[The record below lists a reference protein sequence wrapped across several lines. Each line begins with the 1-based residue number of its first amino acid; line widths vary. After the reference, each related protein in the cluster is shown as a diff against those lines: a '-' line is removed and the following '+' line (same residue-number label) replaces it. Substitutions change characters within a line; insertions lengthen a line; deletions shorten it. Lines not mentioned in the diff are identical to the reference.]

1 MKLSQSWPALLACL
15 ALAPAQAQSEG
26 VGRLDQSAQ
35 KQLSVDLKSCA
46 KPIWPKESL
55 RREETGK
62 VTLEYLVGL
71 DGKVL
76 ESKVLKSSGFPLL
89 DLAAQDGLAKCQFSL
104 PSSIGRSEPTRT
116 RMQYV
121 WTLDSNGPSPANRLA
136 DWQRYVAEAE
146 QGNAESQARAGMGYL
161 YGSPPIEKNPAEGLR
176 WLRAAAEQ
184 GNARGMVA
192 LAHELQSGLNTARDA
207 QQALE
212 LLEKAA
218 AQGVDYAEFGLAMSL
233 MGPASVRPDEARAR
247 TLLEKALAGGNN
259 AAKMPLAF
267 LLLKEAGGHSADG
280 LRLMQEAADEHDRI
294 AQFML
299 AQAHEKGE
307 QVALDRA
314 KAVALYER
322 AAAAGMPEAKRA
334 LVRLKQQEAK

>member
-1 MKLSQSWPALLACL
+1 MKSIKVLPALLASL
-15 ALAPAQAQSEG
+15 AAVPVHAQSD

-35 KQLSVDLKSCA
+35 KQLYVDLKSCA

-121 WTLDSNGPSPANRLA
+121 WTLDGNGPTPAQRLA
-136 DWQRYVAEAE
+136 EWQRYVAKAV

-161 YGSPPIEKNPAEGLR
+161 YGQPPIEKNPAEGLR

-192 LAHELQSGLNTARDA
+192 LAHELQTGVNTARDA
-207 QQALE
+207 QQALDW
-212 LLEKAA
+212 LEQAA
-218 AQGVDYAEFGLAMSL
+218 AQGADYAEFGLAMAL
-233 MGPASVRPDEARAR
+233 MGPSSVRPDEARAR
-247 TLLEKALAGGNN
+247 TLLERVLAGGNK

-267 LLLKEAGGHSADG
+267 LMLKEAGGNSPEG
-280 LRLMQEAADEHDRI
+280 VRLMQEAADEHDRV

-307 QVALDRA
+307 QVVLDRA
-314 KAVALYER
+314 KALALYER
-322 AAAAGMPEAKRA
+322 AAAAGLPLAREKVA
-334 LVRLKQQEAK
+334 RLKQQTGK